1 MRPLNL
7 IFLLLLA
14 ITCEVTFA
22 QPMRASEQGIPER
35 ADLSKSI
42 SIYPN
47 PAVDFVNVKLGELSA
62 HHAKV
67 TLYNILGNEVQAEVE
82 VLDEH
87 EVRVRVK
94 ELSTGYY
101 LLAVRDDKT
110 QFRGTYKFLKR

>member
-14 ITCEVTFA
+14 IVCEVSFA
-22 QPMRASEQGIPER
+22 QPMRPYEQGPAEK
-35 ADLSKSI
+35 ADLAKSI

-47 PAVDFVNVKLGELSA
+47 PAIDFLNVKLAELNA

-67 TLYNILGNEVQAEVE
+67 VVYNILGNEVQAEIE
-82 VLDEH
+82 VMDDH

-94 ELSTGYY
+94 ELASGYY
-101 LLAVRDDKT
+101 LLAVRDEKT

>member
-14 ITCEVTFA
+14 IVCEVSFA
-22 QPMRASEQGIPER
+22 QPVRMSEQGYPEKEN
-35 ADLSKSI
+35 LSKSI

-47 PAVDFVNVKLGELSA
+47 PAVDFLNVKLGELNA
-62 HHAKV
+62 HQTKV

-82 VLDEH
+82 AVDDH

-94 ELSTGYY
+94 ELSSGYY
-101 LLAVRDDKT
+101 LLAVRDEKT

>member
-14 ITCEVTFA
+14 TFCEVSFA
-22 QPMRASEQGIPER
+22 QPVRSYEQAQPER

-47 PAVDFVNVKLGELSA
+47 PAIDFLNVKLAELDA
-62 HHAKV
+62 HQAQV

-82 VLDEH
+82 VIDDH

-94 ELSTGYY
+94 ELSSGYY
-101 LLAVRDDKT
+101 LLAVRDEKT
-110 QFRGTYKFLKR
+110 QFRATYKFLKR

>member
-7 IFLLLLA
+7 IFLLILTF
-14 ITCEVTFA
+14 TCEVAFA
-22 QPMRASEQGIPER
+22 QPARYEQGIPER

-47 PAVDFVNVKLGELSA
+47 PAVDFLNVKLGELNA
-62 HHAKV
+62 HHARV

-82 VLDEH
+82 VVEDH